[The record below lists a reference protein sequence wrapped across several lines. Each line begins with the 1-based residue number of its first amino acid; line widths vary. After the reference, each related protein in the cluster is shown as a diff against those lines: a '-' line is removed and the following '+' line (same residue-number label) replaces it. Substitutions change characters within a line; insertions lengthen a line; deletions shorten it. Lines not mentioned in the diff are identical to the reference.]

1 MQRTGLT
8 AGVKSLF
15 GAECFVAD
23 SSNLSGFLLATTTSV
38 VVPSVDLFSSLLTRN
53 RNSIVA
59 PNSRPPLRRFL
70 AIERFVRDGE
80 YPNSESLAAALEVDS
95 RTIQRD
101 IAFLKDQLGAP
112 LDFCRKRNGYFL
124 TDLSW
129 TLPSFQLTEGELVS
143 VFLAERLIRQY
154 RGTPFETDL
163 ARAFERITRMLP
175 EEITVSLEAA
185 ADTLSVTPCV
195 LTIQDVE
202 TFHNL
207 TTAIQTS
214 RQLRL
219 LYWSASQNRETDRIV
234 DPLHLSLVDND
245 WYLIAY
251 CHTRQEIRMFSTVRI
266 RGSEPTGQKFQ
277 RPDDFDITTYL
288 GNSFRA
294 VRGESDQIWNVRLR
308 FGLEMSGRIS
318 EKVWHHTQTL
328 EPQSNGS
335 VIMNLQVSSLI
346 EIRRWVLYWGADCQ
360 VLEPEELREQVRQ
373 AARAILDSQ
382 EIKS

>member
-1 MQRTGLT
+1 MY
-8 AGVKSLF
+8 
-15 GAECFVAD
+15 
-23 SSNLSGFLLATTTSV
+23 ATTTSV
-38 VVPSVDLFSSLLTRN
+38 GVACVNSPSTQPTRQWTSS
-53 RNSIVA
+53 VA
-59 PNSRPPLRRFL
+59 PVSRPPLRRFL
-70 AIERFVRDGE
+70 VIERSVRDGE

-101 IAFLKDQLGAP
+101 IAFMKDQLGAP
-112 LDFCRKRNGYFL
+112 LDFCRKRNGYYL

-129 TLPSFQLTEGELVS
+129 TLPAFQLTEGELVS

-163 ARAFERITRMLP
+163 ARAFDRITRMLP
-175 EEITVSLEAA
+175 EEISVSLAAA
-185 ADTLSVTPCV
+185 ADMLSVTPCV
-195 LTIQDVE
+195 LTTQDVE
-202 TFHNL
+202 TFHSL
-207 TTAIQTS
+207 TNAIQSS

-266 RGSEPTGQKFQ
+266 RCAEPTGQKFQ

-294 VRGESDQIWNVRLR
+294 VRGDTDQIWNVRLG
-308 FGLEMSGRIS
+308 FGPQMSGRIS
-318 EKVWHHTQTL
+318 EKTWHHTQQL
-328 EPQSNGS
+328 EPQPDGS
-335 VIMNLQVSSLI
+335 VIMNLQVSSLV
-346 EIRRWVLYWGADCQ
+346 EIRRWVLYWGADCR
-360 VLEPEELREQVRQ
+360 VLEPEELKCEVTETAQQ
-373 AARAILDSQ
+373 ILDL
-382 EIKS
+382 EAPN

>member
-1 MQRTGLT
+1 M
-8 AGVKSLF
+8 
-15 GAECFVAD
+15 
-23 SSNLSGFLLATTTSV
+23 
-38 VVPSVDLFSSLLTRN
+38 
-53 RNSIVA
+53 
-59 PNSRPPLRRFL
+59 
-70 AIERFVRDGE
+70 RDGE

>member
-1 MQRTGLT
+1 MQRAELT

-38 VVPSVDLFSSLLTRN
+38 VVPSVDLFSSLLTRH

-80 YPNSESLAAALEVDS
+80 YPNSGSLAAALEVDS

-129 TLPSFQLTEGELVS
+129 TLPAFQLTEGELVS

-175 EEITVSLEAA
+175 EEITVSLAAA

-195 LTIQDVE
+195 LTTQDVD
-202 TFHNL
+202 TFHCL
-207 TTAIQTS
+207 TNAIQQS

-219 LYWSASQNRETDRIV
+219 LYWSASQNCETDRIV

-277 RPDDFDITTYL
+277 RPDDFDITKYL

-308 FGLEMSGRIS
+308 FGPEMSGRIS

-346 EIRRWVLYWGADCQ
+346 ELRRWVLYWGADCQ
-360 VLEPEELREQVRQ
+360 VLEPEELKCDVMLTAQRILELEQHR
-373 AARAILDSQ
+373 
-382 EIKS
+382 

>member
-328 EPQSNGS
+328 EPQSNCS